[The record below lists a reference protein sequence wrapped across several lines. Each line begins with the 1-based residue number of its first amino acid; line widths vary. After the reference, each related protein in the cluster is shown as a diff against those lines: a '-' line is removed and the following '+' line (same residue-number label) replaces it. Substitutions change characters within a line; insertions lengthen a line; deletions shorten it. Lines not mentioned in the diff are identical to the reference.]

1 MTTSVT
7 HNSAS
12 MTDHLYGD
20 NRIPL
25 TGHAIIL
32 LFAML
37 VIGCASVP
45 TDYPRTPSK
54 AFTDYLDTSVGQLFE
69 EEAARLPGES
79 GFKIIR
85 RGRQGFTARIAMTEL
100 AEKTLD
106 LQYYAWE
113 ADETGWL
120 LAEHVLKAADRG
132 VRVRILVDDITLV
145 GRDTGAAS
153 LDAHPNIELRV
164 FNPFAHRSAR
174 ILDYAVDLGRVNH
187 RMHNKIYVMDNAVAI
202 IGGRNIGNN
211 YFNVDTHANFRDLDI
226 AAAGPVVREISNVF
240 DYFWNGDWAVPIS
253 ALKDRAYTNE
263 DLEAARKNVRELIA
277 AGTYPYPLG
286 QDTSTL
292 RSDLLSIRDQFIWAP
307 GQIVWDDPADIK
319 EGMQAGIVV
328 TALENKIQTLQ
339 SELLMEA
346 AYFVIREDGV
356 ENARKMNDRGVKVR
370 VLTNSLAS
378 NDVVAAHAGYS
389 QTRKDLIANGVEIYE
404 LRPDAGVVKERNYS
418 ADSKSGLHSKAMVF
432 DRESVFI
439 GSFNLDPR
447 SFNINTEAGLYVES
461 PELAAQVAEF
471 MDEGVRP
478 ENSYRVLL
486 DEDGNLVLV
495 TEIEGEEVRYDD
507 DPETTFGQRFMSD
520 FISILPIDEHL

>member
-1 MTTSVT
+1 M
-7 HNSAS
+7 NDRCDALKANFFGPRPSA
-12 MTDHLYGD
+12 DFLKLCALLL
-20 NRIPL
+20 I
-25 TGHAIIL
+25 AL
-32 LFAML
+32 LFT
-37 VIGCASVP
+37 GCASTP
-45 TDYPRTPSK
+45 RDYPRTSST

-69 EEAARLPGES
+69 EEAVKHPGES
-79 GFKIIR
+79 GFRIIT

-132 VRVRILVDDITLV
+132 VKVRMLIDDITLV
-145 GRDTGAAS
+145 GRDAGAAS

-174 ILDYAVDLGRVNH
+174 MLDYAVDLGRVNH

-202 IGGRNIGNN
+202 IGGRNIGNH
-211 YFNVDTHANFRDLDI
+211 YFNVDAHANFRDLDI

-253 ALKDRAYTNE
+253 ALVDRAYTTE

-286 QDTSTL
+286 QDTATL
-292 RSDLLSIRDQFIWAP
+292 RSDLLSIRDRFIWAP
-307 GQIVWDDPADIK
+307 GQIVWDDPAAIK
-319 EGMQAGIVV
+319 EGMQAGKLV
-328 TALENKIQTLQ
+328 TALANKVQTLQ

-346 AYFVIREDGV
+346 AYFVIREGGV
-356 ENARKMNDRGVKVR
+356 EFARQMKDRGVKMR

-389 QTRKDLIANGVEIYE
+389 QSRKALIENGVEIYE
-404 LRPDAGVVKERNYS
+404 LRPDAGIIKQRNYS
-418 ADSKSGLHSKAMVF
+418 ADSKSGLHAKAMVF

-461 PELAAQVAEF
+461 PELAEQVAAF
-471 MDEGVRP
+471 MEEGVRP
-478 ENSYRVLL
+478 ENSYRVSL
-486 DEDGNLVLV
+486 DEDGDLVWV
-495 TEIEGEEVRYDD
+495 TEIDGEEVRYDD
-507 DPETTFGQRFMSD
+507 DPETTFGQRFMSG
-520 FISILPIDEHL
+520 FISILPVDEHL